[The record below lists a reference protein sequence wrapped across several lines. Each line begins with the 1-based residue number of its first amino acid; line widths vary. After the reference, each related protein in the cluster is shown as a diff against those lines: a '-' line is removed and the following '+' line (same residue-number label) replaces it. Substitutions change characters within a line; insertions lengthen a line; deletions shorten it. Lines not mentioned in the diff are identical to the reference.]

1 MLNVTKVHF
10 SGRSATAAPLYQ
22 YDYGQKLAFCG
33 LDLPTTYEVHFAV
46 EGQTETVTVLG
57 DDTGVL
63 IPDEYLQTGK
73 RIFAWLFLH
82 EGEDDG
88 ATEYKVTIPVLARP
102 EPSETQPTPVQQ
114 DIITQAIAALQAETG
129 RAETAA
135 ENAETSADNAE
146 ASAQRAEEAAASIDE
161 EMIADAV
168 SDYLDEHPI
177 TVTEEDPTVPA
188 WAKQPT
194 KPTYT
199 AEEVG
204 AVSTAGLPDAIDT
217 ALAQAKAS
225 GEFDGP
231 QGEKGEK
238 GDKGDPGD
246 KGDKGD
252 TGPTGPQGPKGDTG
266 ETGATGP
273 KGDTG
278 EQGPKGDTGAT
289 GPAGSDGSDGITP
302 TTTVTA
308 ITGGHNVAFSYG
320 SGDAR
325 NTDFDVMD
333 GTDGHSPVITASKTG
348 KVTTVSVDGTPIA
361 TINDGED
368 GATGPQGPAGPS
380 GEATV
385 ETVTGSTVTITG
397 VANTRYICGE
407 VSTISITPPQ
417 SGIIDV
423 IFTSGSSVAV
433 LTVPNTVLWSNGFDP
448 SSLETNTTYEI
459 NILDG
464 VYGAVMTWS

>member
-22 YDYGQKLAFCG
+22 YDYGQKLTFCG

-46 EGQTETVTVLG
+46 EGASETVTVLG

-73 RIFAWLFLH
+73 QIYAWLFLH
-82 EGEDDG
+82 EGENDG
-88 ATEYKVTIPVLARP
+88 ATEYKVTIPVLTRP

-114 DIITQAIAALQAETG
+114 DVITQAIAALQAETG

-135 ENAETSADNAE
+135 ENAETSADSAE

-161 EMIADAV
+161 EMIAEAV
-168 SDYLDEHPI
+168 ADYLDDHPI

-199 AEEVG
+199 AAEVG

-225 GEFDGP
+225 GEFDGAP
-231 QGEKGEK
+231 GEDGYSPSATVSKSGKKSIITIRDKSGTTTAQVLDGIDGQDGYTPIKGVDYFD
-238 GDKGDPGD
+238 GVKGDPGN
-246 KGDKGD
+246 
-252 TGPTGPQGPKGDTG
+252 
-266 ETGATGP
+266 
-273 KGDTG
+273 
-278 EQGPKGDTGAT
+278 
-289 GPAGSDGSDGITP
+289 DGSDGITP
-302 TTTVTA
+302 TTTVTT
-308 ITGGHNVAFSYG
+308 ITGGHNVAFRYG

-333 GTDGHSPVITASKTG
+333 GADGHSPAVTASKTG
-348 KVTTVSVDGTPIA
+348 KVTTVSVDGTAIA

-368 GATGPQGPAGPS
+368 GAS

-385 ETVTGSTVTITG
+385 ETVSGANPVITG

-407 VSTISITPPQ
+407 VSTISITPPA

-433 LTVPNTVLWSNGFDP
+433 LTVPNTVKWPSGFDP
-448 SSLETNTTYEI
+448 TSLETNTTYEL
-459 NILDG
+459 NIMDG
-464 VYGAVMTWS
+464 VYGAVMEWT

>member
-22 YDYGQKLAFCG
+22 YDYGQKLTFCG

-46 EGQTETVTVLG
+46 EGASETVTVLG

-73 RIFAWLFLH
+73 RIYAWLFLH

-88 ATEYKVTIPVLARP
+88 ATEYKVTIPVLTRP

-135 ENAETSADNAE
+135 ENAETSAGSAE

-161 EMIADAV
+161 EMIAEAV
-168 SDYLDEHPI
+168 ADYLDDHPI
-177 TVTEEDPTVPA
+177 TVTEEDPTVPS
-188 WAKQPT
+188 WAKQPN
-194 KPTYT
+194 KPAYT
-199 AEEVG
+199 AQEVG
-204 AVSTAGLPDAIDT
+204 ALSASSLPSAIDA

-238 GDKGDPGD
+238 GDKGDPGA

-252 TGPTGPQGPKGDTG
+252 TGAAGPKGDTGPQGPKGDTG

-289 GPAGSDGSDGITP
+289 GPQGPAGANG
-302 TTTVTA
+302 A
-308 ITGGHNVAFSYG
+308 
-320 SGDAR
+320 
-325 NTDFDVMD
+325 
-333 GTDGHSPVITASKTG
+333 DGHSPVVTASKTG
-348 KVTTVSVDGTPIA
+348 KVTTVSVDGTAIA

-368 GATGPQGPAGPS
+368 GAIPVKGTDYWTAQDQANIVQDVLDALD
-380 GEATV
+380 EA
-385 ETVTGSTVTITG
+385 EG
-397 VANTRYICGE
+397 VSY
-407 VSTISITPPQ
+407 
-417 SGIIDV
+417 
-423 IFTSGSSVAV
+423 
-433 LTVPNTVLWSNGFDP
+433 
-448 SSLETNTTYEI
+448 
-459 NILDG
+459 
-464 VYGAVMTWS
+464 

>member
-22 YDYGQKLAFCG
+22 YDYGQKLTFCG
-33 LDLPTTYEVHFAV
+33 LDLPATYEVHFAV
-46 EGQTETVTVLG
+46 EGASETVTVLG

-88 ATEYKVTIPVLARP
+88 ATEYKVIIPVLTRP

-135 ENAETSADNAE
+135 ENAETSATEAE

-161 EMIADAV
+161 EMIAEAV
-168 SDYLDEHPI
+168 ADYLDDHPV
-177 TVTEEDPTVPA
+177 TVEELDPTVPA
-188 WAKQPT
+188 WAKQPN

-199 AEEVG
+199 AQEVG
-204 AVSTAGLPDAIDT
+204 ALSASALQSAIDA

-225 GEFDGP
+225 GEFDGAPGEDGYSPSATVSKSGKKSTITIRDKSGTTTAQVLDGIDGQDGYTP
-231 QGEKGEK
+231 QKGVDYFD
-238 GDKGDPGD
+238 GVKGDPGND
-246 KGDKGD
+246 GD
-252 TGPTGPQGPKGDTG
+252 
-266 ETGATGP
+266 
-273 KGDTG
+273 
-278 EQGPKGDTGAT
+278 
-289 GPAGSDGSDGITP
+289 DGITP
-302 TTTVTA
+302 TTTVTT
-308 ITGGHNVAFSYG
+308 ITGGHNVAFNYG

-333 GTDGHSPVITASKTG
+333 GADGHSPVVTASKTS

-368 GATGPQGPAGPS
+368 GATPVKGTDYWTAQDQADIVDDVVDEISPTMQTKAITDTGGYYTTD
-380 GEATV
+380 TV
-385 ETVTGSTVTITG
+385 EGALQEIGAEIAGVNTLIGTG
-397 VANTRYICGE
+397 V
-407 VSTISITPPQ
+407 IS
-417 SGIIDV
+417 
-423 IFTSGSSVAV
+423 
-433 LTVPNTVLWSNGFDP
+433 
-448 SSLETNTTYEI
+448 
-459 NILDG
+459 
-464 VYGAVMTWS
+464 